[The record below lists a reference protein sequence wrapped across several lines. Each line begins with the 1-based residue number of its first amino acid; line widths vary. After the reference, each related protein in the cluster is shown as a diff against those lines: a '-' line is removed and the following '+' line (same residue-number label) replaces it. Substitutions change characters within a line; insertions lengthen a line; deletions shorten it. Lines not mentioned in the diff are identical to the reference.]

1 MGRGWG
7 PGWGCPGWGSSS
19 RALLSHLSI
28 LSRPRQGRVT
38 YRRAFSTFG
47 TWRALQRVEVRTSVH
62 RGTLRSQ
69 LGLVTPKSPHYTRL
83 AGGQERAE
91 VAATDPPGG
100 CLMGG
105 HPAHSAQLDIKSQGS
120 PWAPVG
126 PGRNQLWDIHAH
138 VGPRFGLHRSL
149 RMGKAQG
156 CGPSK
161 HKGGPG

>member
-1 MGRGWG
+1 MG
-7 PGWGCPGWGSSS
+7 GCPGWGSSS

-47 TWRALQRVEVRTSVH
+47 TWRALQRAEVRTSVTEEH
-62 RGTLRSQ
+62 SGLSLAWSPLRV
-69 LGLVTPKSPHYTRL
+69 LLTTPAWL
-83 AGGQERAE
+83 GGQERAE
-91 VAATDPPGG
+91 VAATDPPGR

-120 PWAPVG
+120 PLAPVE
-126 PGRNQLWDIHAH
+126 PGRNQLWDIQAH
-138 VGPRFGLHRSL
+138 VGPRSSLHRSL
-149 RMGKAQG
+149 RMGRGQG